1 MNAPERLIVPTP
13 PVTRWPGLGVWNL
26 YFLLKFLLL
35 GLGLLNFQALPN
47 LVFAAFLVVPLPGA
61 PWRIVRQLIAIPV
74 GIALLYHDTWLPPFD
89 RLLAQP
95 GVLDFS
101 PAYLVELAGRFVDW
115 TVLGLCALLVIGY
128 SYMANWIRLSTIC
141 LGGLIWLNLGSIPLL
156 ASPPRADAAPVVA
169 SAQGNDAPALQDNV
183 ALDTWLENFFR
194 TEATRQTQFPLRSEQ
209 TAAFDVLFINVCSLA
224 WDDLDAVELRDNALL
239 KRMDVIF
246 DRFNSATSYSGPA
259 AIRLLRASCG
269 QPRHQALYEPAP
281 EQCLL
286 FQNLANL
293 GFHAETLMN
302 HNGKF
307 DGFAGEIE
315 AQGMPQ
321 PVLASQKF
329 ARALAGFDGSPIAR
343 DFDVLN
349 GWWQRRQALPE
360 PQVSL
365 FYNSISLHD
374 GNRIVGADGNAQSAA
389 YRPRAQR
396 LLDDL
401 NRFIDELE
409 RSGRPVALL
418 LVPEHGAALHG
429 DRMQIAG
436 MREIPRPSI
445 TQVPVGLKLI
455 GMDASHGTQP
465 VHIQQPTSFL
475 ALSELVSRLYA
486 ARQQGSTPNLEALVA
501 DLPQTELVSET
512 AGAQVIER
520 AGKPYVRLSGQ
531 TIWLPYPNRFE

>member
-1 MNAPERLIVPTP
+1 
-13 PVTRWPGLGVWNL
+13 VWNL

-194 TEATRQTQFPLRSEQ
+194 TEATRQTPFPLRSEQ

-259 AIRLLRASCG
+259 AIRLLRGSCG

-307 DGFAGEIE
+307 DGSPVKSKPRACPSRCWRARSSRVRWQASTARRSPGISTCSTAGGSVDRHCRSHRSVFSTTASACMTGTASSERM
-315 AQGMPQ
+315 AMPNRRHIG
-321 PVLASQKF
+321 LAHS
-329 ARALAGFDGSPIAR
+329 ACWMTST
-343 DFDVLN
+343 
-349 GWWQRRQALPE
+349 
-360 PQVSL
+360 VS
-365 FYNSISLHD
+365 STSW
-374 GNRIVGADGNAQSAA
+374 SAA
-389 YRPRAQR
+389 VDRSPCCWYPSTERRCMVTACRSPACARFPGHRSPRC
-396 LLDDL
+396 
-401 NRFIDELE
+401 
-409 RSGRPVALL
+409 
-418 LVPEHGAALHG
+418 
-429 DRMQIAG
+429 
-436 MREIPRPSI
+436 PS
-445 TQVPVGLKLI
+445 
-455 GMDASHGTQP
+455 A
-465 VHIQQPTSFL
+465 
-475 ALSELVSRLYA
+475 
-486 ARQQGSTPNLEALVA
+486 
-501 DLPQTELVSET
+501 
-512 AGAQVIER
+512 
-520 AGKPYVRLSGQ
+520 
-531 TIWLPYPNRFE
+531 